1 MAGKSTARST
11 QPPAIRLRDRDMEG
25 WLTTQALDGETL
37 GQCAGRL
44 LREYRLL
51 QIDPEV
57 GRTVRALRRLAARI
71 EAGEIAA

>member
-1 MAGKSTARST
+1 MPKPTRSS
-11 QPPAIRLRDRDMEG
+11 QPPAIRLRDRE
-25 WLTTQALDGETL
+25 LEEYLATKARDGETL

-51 QIDPEV
+51 QLDPEV

-71 EAGEIAA
+71 EAGEFKP